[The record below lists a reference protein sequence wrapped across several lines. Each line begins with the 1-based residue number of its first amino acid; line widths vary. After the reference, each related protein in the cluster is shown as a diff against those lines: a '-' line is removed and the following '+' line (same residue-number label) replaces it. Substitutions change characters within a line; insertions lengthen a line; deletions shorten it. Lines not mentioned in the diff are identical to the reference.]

1 MVLQSF
7 IVFEGLDGSGTS
19 TQIKLLQEK
28 FASKNVW
35 FTAEP
40 TDKETGLFLRKMLKG
55 EIKINPQTTAFMFA
69 TDRCEHL
76 NGKDGVISHIEDGN
90 LVISDRY
97 LFSSLAYQNQECGKD
112 LPYNLNKDFP
122 LPEYLFFF
130 DMNPEKSLE
139 RVFARANKTG
149 EQTEIYEKLDFQKK
163 TYQEYRKDKATALSF
178 LKSKLPF
185 IFSFTF
191 FRFIST
197 ILRSTCSCHLFHLTF
212 IHPHHLFHLCTH
224 IFKLTS

>member
-55 EIKINPQTTAFMFA
+55 EIKINPKTTAFMFA

-76 NGKDGVISHIEDGN
+76 NGKDGVISHIKDGN

-163 TYQEYRKDKATALSF
+163 TYQEYKNVIEFYSKPEFSDMKIIIIDAS
-178 LKSKLPF
+178 KSIQEIHEKIWSIISKLP
-185 IFSFTF
+185 
-191 FRFIST
+191 
-197 ILRSTCSCHLFHLTF
+197 ILES
-212 IHPHHLFHLCTH
+212 
-224 IFKLTS
+224 

>member
-28 FASKNVW
+28 LSEKKTW
-35 FTAEP
+35 ITAEP
-40 TDKETGLFLRKMLKG
+40 TNNETGLFLRKMLKG
-55 EIKINPQTTAFMFA
+55 EIKIHPKTSAYMFA
-69 TDRCEHL
+69 TDRCEHI
-76 NGKDGVISHIEDGN
+76 NGKNGILDQINAGK

-97 LFSSLAYQNQECGKD
+97 LFSSLAYQNQDCTWD
-112 LPYNLNKDFP
+112 LPYNLNKEFP

-130 DMNPEKSLE
+130 DMAPEKSLE

-163 TYQEYRKDKATALSF
+163 TYQEYKKIIEFYSKPEFSEMKIIIIDASKSIQEIHE
-178 LKSKLPF
+178 KIWSIISKLP
-185 IFSFTF
+185 
-191 FRFIST
+191 
-197 ILRSTCSCHLFHLTF
+197 ILEV
-212 IHPHHLFHLCTH
+212 
-224 IFKLTS
+224 

>member
-28 FASKNVW
+28 LVTKNVW

-76 NGKDGVISHIEDGN
+76 NGKDGVISHIKDGN

-97 LFSSLAYQNQECGKD
+97 LFSSLAYQNQECGKE

-130 DMNPEKSLE
+130 DMDPEKSLE
-139 RVFARANKTG
+139 RVIARANKTG
-149 EQTEIYEKLDFQKK
+149 EQTEIYEKLEFQKK
-163 TYQEYRKDKATALSF
+163 TYHEYKNVIEFYSKPEFSDMKIVIIDASKSIQEIHEKILSIIQDLPI
-178 LKSKLPF
+178 LKV
-185 IFSFTF
+185 
-191 FRFIST
+191 
-197 ILRSTCSCHLFHLTF
+197 
-212 IHPHHLFHLCTH
+212 
-224 IFKLTS
+224 

>member
-19 TQIKLLQEK
+19 TQLKLLQEK
-28 FASKNVW
+28 LVTKNVW

-97 LFSSLAYQNQECGKD
+97 LFSSLAYQNQECGKE

-130 DMNPEKSLE
+130 DMDPEKSLE
-139 RVFARANKTG
+139 RVIARANKTG
-149 EQTEIYEKLDFQKK
+149 EQTEIYEKLEFQKK
-163 TYQEYRKDKATALSF
+163 TYQEYKNVIEFYSKPEFSDMKIVIIDASKSIQEIHEKILSIIKDLPI
-178 LKSKLPF
+178 LKV
-185 IFSFTF
+185 
-191 FRFIST
+191 
-197 ILRSTCSCHLFHLTF
+197 
-212 IHPHHLFHLCTH
+212 
-224 IFKLTS
+224 